1 MAPRRTGVPREVIR
15 WLQSLDLSFCPKN
28 FRRDVSNG
36 FITAEIFSWYFPE
49 DISFH
54 SYENGTSLATKL
66 GNWSQLEK
74 FFLKRNLNIS
84 KELIDGTIHCKPGA
98 AELFLQDIY
107 VMLTNKR
114 IKCVQDNEVDFTDS
128 CYQEGLPMVARST
141 ASKAVKSNIT
151 LSEILSE
158 PDLIVN
164 KQKVQALM
172 ELHVQHRQQERSVNP
187 ERFNVKP
194 SIAERA
200 VRLPPPSDILEPTTG
215 QAAGFGAC
223 PIIY

>member
-54 SYENGTSLATKL
+54 SYENGTSLSTKL

-84 KELIDGTIHCKPGA
+84 KELIDGTIHCKPA
-98 AELFLQDIY
+98 LQFLMMIY
-107 VMLTNKR
+107 DQ

-187 ERFNVKP
+187 GGYVTLNSFHWRIDLIRQP
-194 SIAERA
+194 SYRQLSTQSMRTIRC
-200 VRLPPPSDILEPTTG
+200 L
-215 QAAGFGAC
+215 
-223 PIIY
+223 